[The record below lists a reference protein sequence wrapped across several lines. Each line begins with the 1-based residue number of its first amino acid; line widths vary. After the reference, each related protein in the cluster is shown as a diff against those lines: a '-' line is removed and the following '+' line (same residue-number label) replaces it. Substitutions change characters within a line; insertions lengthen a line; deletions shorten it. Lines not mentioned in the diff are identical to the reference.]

1 MEDIENAKA
10 IKKVLYIYI
19 FYKLTVCFMKKK
31 FILLVSLAFLFLLFE
46 NLHAQ
51 GFSYQFYG
59 GGNINFQTVKYNFGV
74 RGIDTSF
81 FTDSKYALNFGFA
94 ARYDFPKI
102 FGIRLEAQYSKKSG
116 KIVSNKVGAIPG
128 FTAVQRTYSSSY
140 DYIQFGLLPQLNL
153 PVITKSKIYLN
164 AGPYF
169 SFAFSSTESIVEETL
184 LQSRSYS
191 KDLSNDTKSYDAGL
205 IFGLG
210 IEYTEAPYIGFTAG
224 IRYVMG
230 LQNILDTPD
239 KDKVSIKNNSINL
252 NLGIILK

>member
-1 MEDIENAKA
+1 
-10 IKKVLYIYI
+10 
-19 FYKLTVCFMKKK
+19 MKKK
-31 FILLVSLAFLFLLFE
+31 FFLVISSAFLFLLFE

-51 GFSYQFYG
+51 EFSYQFYA
-59 GGNINFQTVKYNFGV
+59 GGNMNFQSVKYNFGV

-116 KIVSNKVGAIPG
+116 KIVSNRVGSVPG
-128 FTAVQRTYSSSY
+128 LTALQRTYSSSY
-140 DYIQFGLLPQLNL
+140 DYIQFGVLPQLNL
-153 PVITKSKIYLN
+153 PIITKSKIYLN
-164 AGPYF
+164 AGPYY

-191 KDLSNDTKSYDAGL
+191 KDISNNTKSYDAGL
-205 IFGLG
+205 IFGIG
-210 IEYTEAPYIGFTAG
+210 IEYTEASYVGFTAG

-230 LQNILDTPD
+230 LQNILDTPN
-239 KDKVSIKNNSINL
+239 KDNVSIKNNSINL